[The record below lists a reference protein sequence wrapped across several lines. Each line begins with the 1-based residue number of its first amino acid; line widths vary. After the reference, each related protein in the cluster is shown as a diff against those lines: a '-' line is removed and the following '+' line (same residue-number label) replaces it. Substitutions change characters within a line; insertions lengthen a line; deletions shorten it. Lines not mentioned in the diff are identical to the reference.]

1 MRTNEIMRVLT
12 IIASI
17 FIPMT
22 FVAGVY
28 GMNFQNMPELAT
40 PWAYPVTWAVM
51 LGIGLVMLAY
61 FWRKNWL

>member
-1 MRTNEIMRVLT
+1 
-12 IIASI
+12 
-17 FIPMT
+17 
-22 FVAGVY
+22 
-28 GMNFQNMPELAT
+28 MPELAT